1 MNNDTL
7 LIKQKNFQKI
17 HALFFQYPVISK
29 PRIVQLLG
37 LSTPT
42 VSTHITELLNQKLI
56 QPSSSMQ
63 SQNGRPAIGYS
74 LVPDAKVAFGVEIKF
89 NQVRC
94 AVVDLVGHAT
104 NIQEFP
110 LPCSDQ
116 ANYLEKFCTTIKSY
130 IQSQAY
136 TPEQILGIGIS
147 VQAVVNAEGSEMI
160 YSRILPLKTL
170 KAADLSREFAL
181 PVRLCHDVECSALSE
196 LWFDQNLSD
205 AVYVS
210 IAEHL
215 GGALILNH
223 RIEYGKV
230 GYAGALEHLPC
241 GTEGRKCYCG
251 RQDCIETYCSISALL
266 HKEERPQP
274 SALVEVAGRLAAPW
288 RAEDHHRAVGHKAEG
303 RLVVV
308 EQACARHA
316 AQPQL
321 RVGALAYSRRAYE
334 GTARAAHDN
343 TRRVDESHRT
353 ERRAVYESNHYD
365 VVERNSRARAAGSP
379 VGLHS
384 APPAVGLHP
393 EQRPAHAERQ
403 LHAPAVGLQP
413 HTHPPPVLH
422 GSVERLVSIVTEPA
436 AGQNVAEQT
445 ARTACATDHKG
456 QKIGQAGNSRTT
468 INVHAQAGNGQ
479 THCFSL

>member
-130 IQSQAY
+130 IQAQAY

-251 RQDCIETYCSISALL
+251 RQDCLETYCSISALL
-266 HKEERPQP
+266 HKKERLRDFFTRLRGFAATNDVDASAGYNIELPQYRQRWEDYLSAFARGLYP
-274 SALVEVAGRLAAPW
+274 VYLLLERDIILGGDLAPYLNEQDLYLLEDKIISLSAFPTAHGFIHKATVQKDSALIGAGLFFIRKE
-288 RAEDHHRAVGHKAEG
+288 R
-303 RLVVV
+303 
-308 EQACARHA
+308 EQI
-316 AQPQL
+316 
-321 RVGALAYSRRAYE
+321 S
-334 GTARAAHDN
+334 
-343 TRRVDESHRT
+343 
-353 ERRAVYESNHYD
+353 
-365 VVERNSRARAAGSP
+365 
-379 VGLHS
+379 
-384 APPAVGLHP
+384 
-393 EQRPAHAERQ
+393 
-403 LHAPAVGLQP
+403 
-413 HTHPPPVLH
+413 
-422 GSVERLVSIVTEPA
+422 
-436 AGQNVAEQT
+436 
-445 ARTACATDHKG
+445 
-456 QKIGQAGNSRTT
+456 
-468 INVHAQAGNGQ
+468 
-479 THCFSL
+479 SLL

>member
-74 LVPDAKVAFGVEIKF
+74 LVSDAKVAFGVEIKF

-130 IQSQAY
+130 IQAQAY

-251 RQDCIETYCSISALL
+251 RQDCLETYCSISALL
-266 HKEERPQP
+266 HKEERLRDFFTRLRGFVATNDVDVSAGYIIEQPQYRQRWEYYLTAFARGLYP
-274 SALVEVAGRLAAPW
+274 VYLLLERDIILGGDLAPYLNEQDLYLLEDKIISLSAFPTAHGFIHKATVQKDSALIGAGLFFIRKE
-288 RAEDHHRAVGHKAEG
+288 R
-303 RLVVV
+303 
-308 EQACARHA
+308 EQI
-316 AQPQL
+316 
-321 RVGALAYSRRAYE
+321 S
-334 GTARAAHDN
+334 
-343 TRRVDESHRT
+343 
-353 ERRAVYESNHYD
+353 
-365 VVERNSRARAAGSP
+365 
-379 VGLHS
+379 
-384 APPAVGLHP
+384 
-393 EQRPAHAERQ
+393 
-403 LHAPAVGLQP
+403 
-413 HTHPPPVLH
+413 
-422 GSVERLVSIVTEPA
+422 
-436 AGQNVAEQT
+436 
-445 ARTACATDHKG
+445 
-456 QKIGQAGNSRTT
+456 
-468 INVHAQAGNGQ
+468 
-479 THCFSL
+479 SLL